1 MKVKDYS
8 PDALDHIAS
17 EFLGKPDTLPA
28 YRCVGDSKLS
38 IDVPV
43 MSAQKG
49 GAE

>member
-17 EFLGKPDTLPA
+17 EFLGKPDTL
-28 YRCVGDSKLS
+28 LS